1 LKVKSSRHRP
11 SLAVKR
17 SRRRPSL
24 KVAPDGH
31 GLVSHAGTRLL
42 ADLAERS
49 GLGADLSIAL
59 APLVKAP
66 RRHAPGE
73 VLVDLAVMLA
83 DGGECVLDL
92 KTLRGQP
99 GLFGEVASQPTAW
112 RLLGAIDEEVLD
124 RLQAARAPSR
134 ARAWAAGLAPAK
146 LTLDFD
152 ATLVNLHS
160 EKQRAEPT
168 YKKGFGYHP
177 LLVYLDETG
186 EALAGKLRPGSAGAN
201 KASDH
206 VELLNAAV
214 AQLPVT
220 TKADDPT
227 GGMDVLVRADTAG
240 ATHGF
245 VDAIVAKHFEFSI
258 GFDITEA
265 VRLAI
270 TDVPADAWAAPV
282 TQDLEEREE
291 AGVAEITAYLDLS
304 AWPVG
309 TRAICRREEPH
320 VGANFNLFDPD
331 GWRHQ
336 CFITN
341 SADPDIVYLEA
352 RHRGHAH
359 VEDHIKD
366 AKATGLLRFPGHS
379 FAANSAWLL
388 VVLMAQDLTAW
399 AQGLCFEGD
408 LATCLPKR
416 LRYCAWHTA
425 GRLVRTGRRTLLR
438 LDATWPWAKEL
449 AKAFERLA
457 GLSFGTT

>member
-1 LKVKSSRHRP
+1 
-11 SLAVKR
+11 
-17 SRRRPSL
+17 L

-49 GLGADLSIAL
+49 GLGADLSAAL

-73 VLVDLAVMLA
+73 VVVDLAVMLA

-99 GLFGEVASQPTAW
+99 GLFGEVASQRSAW
-112 RLLGAIDEEVLD
+112 RLLDAIDEDMLAG
-124 RLQAARAPSR
+124 LQAARAASR

-160 EKQRAEPT
+160 EKERAEPT

-201 KASDH
+201 KAADH
-206 VELLNAAV
+206 VELLGAAV

-220 TKADDPT
+220 TKADDPE
-227 GGMDVLVRADTAG
+227 GGADALVRADTAG

-270 TDVPADAWAAPV
+270 TDVPADAWAVPV

-304 AWPVG
+304 AWPEG
-309 TRAICRREEPH
+309 TRAISRREEPH

-336 CFITN
+336 VFITN

-359 VEDHIKD
+359 VEDHIKE

-425 GRLVRTGRRTLLR
+425 GRLVRTGRRTFLR
-438 LDATWPWAKEL
+438 LDATWPWAKQL
-449 AKAFERLA
+449 AQAFERLA

>member
-1 LKVKSSRHRP
+1 
-11 SLAVKR
+11 
-17 SRRRPSL
+17 
-24 KVAPDGH
+24 
-31 GLVSHAGTRLL
+31 
-42 ADLAERS
+42 
-49 GLGADLSIAL
+49 
-59 APLVKAP
+59 
-66 RRHAPGE
+66 
-73 VLVDLAVMLA
+73 
-83 DGGECVLDL
+83 LD
-92 KTLRGQP
+92 
-99 GLFGEVASQPTAW
+99 
-112 RLLGAIDEEVLD
+112 AIDEDMLAG
-124 RLQAARAPSR
+124 LQAARAASR

-160 EKQRAEPT
+160 EKERAEPT

-201 KASDH
+201 KAADH
-206 VELLNAAV
+206 VELLGAAV

-220 TKADDPT
+220 TKADDPE
-227 GGMDVLVRADTAG
+227 GGADALVRADTAG

-270 TDVPADAWAAPV
+270 TDVPADAWAVPV

-304 AWPVG
+304 AWPEG

-341 SADPDIVYLEA
+341 SAEPDIVYLEA

-379 FAANSAWLL
+379 FASNSAWLT
-388 VVLMAQDLTAW
+388 VVLMAQDLGAW

-425 GRLVRTGRRTLLR
+425 GRLVGTGRRTLLR
-438 LDATWPWAKEL
+438 LGAAWPWAKQL
-449 AKAFERLA
+449 AQAFERLA

>member
-1 LKVKSSRHRP
+1 
-11 SLAVKR
+11 
-17 SRRRPSL
+17 L

-49 GLGADLSIAL
+49 GLGADLSAAL

-73 VLVDLAVMLA
+73 VVVDLAVMLA

-99 GLFGEVASQPTAW
+99 GLFGEVASQRSAW
-112 RLLGAIDEEVLD
+112 RLLDAIDEDMLAG
-124 RLQAARAPSR
+124 LQAARAASR

-160 EKQRAEPT
+160 EKERAEPT

-201 KASDH
+201 KAADH
-206 VELLNAAV
+206 VELLGAAV

-220 TKADDPT
+220 TKADDPE
-227 GGMDVLVRADTAG
+227 GGADALVRADTAG

-270 TDVPADAWAAPV
+270 TDVPADAWAVPV

-304 AWPVG
+304 AWPEG

-341 SADPDIVYLEA
+341 SAEPDIVYLEA

-379 FAANSAWLL
+379 FASNSAWLI
-388 VVLMAQDLTAW
+388 VVLMAQDLGAW

-416 LRYCAWHTA
+416 LRYCTWHTA

-438 LDATWPWAKEL
+438 LDAAWPWAKQL
-449 AKAFERLA
+449 AQAFERLA